1 MSSSSSTDKRPAGNH
16 RVPRKGGRTLKMRL
30 IRIESDRREQ
40 IDLHYLGQAL
50 LRLAQEQ
57 YDLER
62 GPNRP
67 ATSVLETA
75 AARPHAAHVGPNAA
89 RGGTAPNS
97 ALHAHTAPRA
107 ATTG

>member
-1 MSSSSSTDKRPAGNH
+1 MLTKRS
-16 RVPRKGGRTLKMRL
+16 
-30 IRIESDRREQ
+30 IRIESERRSE

-67 ATSVLETA
+67 AAPGPAGAPVRALE
-75 AARPHAAHVGPNAA
+75 AHRGPNWPGSGIGRRIGVPAPPGRHEGA
-89 RGGTAPNS
+89 RG
-97 ALHAHTAPRA
+97 
-107 ATTG
+107 